1 MTDPGY
7 APSSNILAGDLGE
20 RLWSKKWSLESSSKN
35 IFDDDSVE
43 NFLNTSENSSVINIP
58 ETIRLER
65 S

>member
-1 MTDPGY
+1 MADPGY
-7 APSSNILAGDLGE
+7 APSKILAGDLGE
-20 RLWSKKWSLESSSKN
+20 RFWNKKWSLESSSKN